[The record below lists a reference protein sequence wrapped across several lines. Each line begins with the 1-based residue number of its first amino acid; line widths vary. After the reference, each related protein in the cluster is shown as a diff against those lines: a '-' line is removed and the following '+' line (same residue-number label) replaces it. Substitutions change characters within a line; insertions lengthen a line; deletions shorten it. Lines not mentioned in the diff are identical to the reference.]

1 MKGSSGPEMNINYK
15 IVINRLNRIAISKIY
30 RNKVRTSNTF
40 ITCFQMITCFEQKAL
55 HVVSWIIINAMSK
68 CDDHQLYTLKEV
80 FQDFIGPIHLPY
92 DVAPAALQYK
102 QIYSS
107 PWAPNI
113 ELERRH
119 EELTQ
124 KICQWPVKN
133 TGENVKVDN
142 VMVTC
147 LGQCLMFNTDFIT
160 LKDPKRVN
168 KVQMRY
174 IKLLQRYLKSRH
186 DISYANTH
194 LHNGLMIGSF
204 AREAMEICQKRLPV

>member
-1 MKGSSGPEMNINYK
+1 MGKPSLGIRGSFVIFMKI
-15 IVINRLNRIAISKIY
+15 L
-30 RNKVRTSNTF
+30 
-40 ITCFQMITCFEQKAL
+40 Q
-55 HVVSWIIINAMSK
+55 NAMSK
-68 CDDHQLYTLKEV
+68 FNDHQLYTLRKY
-80 FQDFIGPIHLPY
+80 FKISLGLSILPY

-147 LGQCLMFNTDFIT
+147 LGHCLMFNTDFIT

-168 KVQMRY
+168 KVQIRY

-186 DISYANTH
+186 D
-194 LHNGLMIGSF
+194 
-204 AREAMEICQKRLPV
+204 